1 MGSPLELPGHAP
13 PETTHADD
21 KETHMEHPF
30 NMERFVE
37 AQDSGGTYQQA
48 LSELQI
54 GDKRGHWMW
63 FVFPQIAG
71 LGSSP
76 TSRKYAISSL
86 AEAQAYLEHD
96 VLGPR
101 LLECSTAIA
110 AHTGRSAV
118 DILGRTDAMKL
129 HSSMTLFLRA
139 APGETVF
146 KTVLA
151 RFFDGEPDAATDEL
165 LAAARD

>member
-1 MGSPLELPGHAP
+1 MTNPYNL
-13 PETTHADD
+13 
-21 KETHMEHPF
+21 
-30 NMERFVE
+30 ERFVE
-37 AQDSGGTYQQA
+37 AQDSAGTYGQA
-48 LSELQI
+48 LSELQL
-54 GDKRGHWMW
+54 GNKSSHWMW
-63 FVFPQIAG
+63 FIFPQFAG

-76 TSRKYAISSL
+76 ASVKFAINSL
-86 AEAQAYLEHD
+86 AEAQAYLKHD

-101 LLECSTAIA
+101 LLECSTAMA
-110 AHTGRSAV
+110 THAGRTAG
-118 DILGRTDAMKL
+118 DILGGIDAKKL

-151 RFFDGEPDAATDEL
+151 QFFDGEPDPATDEL